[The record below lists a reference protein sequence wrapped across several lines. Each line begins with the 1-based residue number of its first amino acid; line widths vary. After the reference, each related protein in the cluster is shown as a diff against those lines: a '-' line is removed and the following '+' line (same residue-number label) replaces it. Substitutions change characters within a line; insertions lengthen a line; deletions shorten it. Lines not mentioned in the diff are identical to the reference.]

1 VVIAGVGLIGGSI
14 GLGIRQ
20 RQLAAK
26 VIGYDP
32 DPAVLEAA
40 VGLGAVDEVKLAPG
54 EWLAAADLV
63 ILAAPTMSLEPL
75 LESLAPHLAATAV
88 VTDVGSVKQPI
99 AAAAASL
106 RAAGRLSARFVG
118 GHPMAGSERGGVLNA
133 DAALLETAVWV
144 LTPEDETDQEA
155 LNTVTAFVEGL
166 GARPL
171 QVLPAQHDE
180 LVATVSHVPYLAAV
194 ALTTLIDDGDERALK
209 SLLAAGGFR
218 DLTRVASGDPRMS
231 RDMLSGN
238 REAVARALRAFRSR
252 LDELEAVLGSPDEL
266 LEHAEAAKRTRDG
279 IPIVRRGLL
288 PTRHEAVV
296 AVPDR
301 PGEFARITAA
311 LADADVNIKDFEVLG
326 VRESG
331 GAVRIA
337 FEEPGALDRGA
348 DVLREAGYDVRT
360 RNGNGSPR

>member
-1 VVIAGVGLIGGSI
+1 MGGSV

-20 RQLAAK
+20 RGLAGK

-32 DPAVLEAA
+32 DPVALEAA
-40 VGLGAVDEVKLAPG
+40 VGLGVVDEVRLTPG
-54 EWLAAADLV
+54 SWLAAADLV
-63 ILAAPTMSLEPL
+63 VLAAPTLNLGAL
-75 LESLAPHLAATAV
+75 LADLAPHLSAATV

-99 AAAAASL
+99 TAVAASL
-106 RAAGRLSARFVG
+106 RAAGRLAARFVG

-133 DAALLETAVWV
+133 DPSLLENAVWV
-144 LTPEDETDQEA
+144 LTPDDGTDLQA
-155 LNTVTAFVEGL
+155 LGAVTAFVEAL

-171 QVLPAQHDE
+171 EVPPTQHDE
-180 LVATVSHVPYLAAV
+180 LVATVSHLPYLAAV

-238 REAVARALRAFRSR
+238 REAVARALRAFRQR
-252 LDELEAVLGSPDEL
+252 LDELEAVLDSPDLL
-266 LEHAEAAKRTRDG
+266 LERAQIAKRTRDG

-311 LADADVNIKDFEVLG
+311 LAAADVNIKDFEVLG

-337 FEEPGALDRGA
+337 FELPGDLDRGA
-348 DVLREAGYDVRT
+348 EVLRSAGYEVRT
-360 RNGNGSPR
+360 RNGSGAGRP